1 MKGSPPYSLDIQED
15 EEQFDIKKALSKYVR
30 YWPWFLIAI
39 FISLVIGYFYLR
51 YAPVVYESVAK
62 IKILDDSKQ
71 LNISVD
77 PMSILNGNSK
87 INMDNEIEVLKSYR
101 ILRHV
106 VDEMDLDVTYA
117 VVGKLKTT
125 QIWDAPFFVVKEF
138 PKDSLTH
145 PLTYSV
151 SLDASGLILV
161 DEQDHKLIVEPNQT
175 SIPTK
180 HFPISVTLLK
190 NINLEEHS
198 DGKYV

>member
-51 YAPVVYESVAK
+51 YAPVVFESVAK

-71 LNISVD
+71 LNISMD

-87 INMDNEIEVLKSYR
+87 INMDNEIEVLESYR
-101 ILRHV
+101 ILSHV
-106 VDEMDLDVTYA
+106 VNELDLDVTYA
-117 VVGKLKTT
+117 IVGKLKTT
-125 QIWDAPFFVVKEF
+125 EIWDAPFFVTKEF
-138 PKDSLTH
+138 PKDSLIK
-145 PLTYSV
+145 PLSYTV
-151 SLDASGLILV
+151 TIDASGATLV
-161 DEQDHKLIVEPNQT
+161 DKQDHKLTVGSNQP

-180 HFPISVTLLK
+180 YFPLSVTLMK
-190 NINLEEHS
+190 NINLEDYS
-198 DGKYV
+198 DAT